1 MVGLCL
7 VPICLANRAIEQK
20 EDYIYELMI
29 SIEPDLIDKELSE
42 LGELQMSLKTRN
54 NTTMHLDD
62 K

>member
-1 MVGLCL
+1 

-54 NTTMHLDD
+54 NTTMHIDD